1 MSKGGSTTSEVKVPE
16 YIEAA
21 AQRNLN
27 RADRVSQLGYVPDY
41 GPTVAAFTPMQQA
54 AFQNTAG
61 TADAFGMSTP
71 TSQRDIMGG
80 MDAPTTY
87 ANGVRGYS
95 SAPMYEE
102 MVSEL
107 ARNRP
112 GQKSY
117 IDSFFI
123 DPASG
128 NYQAQAPVDYTHYN
142 TMAEDA
148 RVAAEGAR
156 DEASANRAHELAVA
170 RAGAP
175 SYNTSTTTLNTPL
188 SYLPGGVND
197 PFLTSAPSEAI
208 ADMTGIP
215 GMTRDD
221 NNVYTRPSGAPETSV
236 RPVARPSDTGGTV
249 GYTGIAD
256 MFDGGGPGTSGD
268 TFGGALG
275 GVSNAVGATPTGSS
289 SSESKDTGGSVGY
302 TSFADMFDGG
312 GPGTSGDT
320 FGGALGGVSNAV
332 GAAPTGSS
340 KSESKSA
347 SKSASESVN
356 DSMRCVVATHAVEN
370 GAFSPRTK
378 REAVVWC
385 MNVLHGKWWGE
396 AIRRGYRYCG
406 TKKIEQGKAR
416 EHYDEFR
423 RYIAFASG
431 KKRDVRGA
439 ITFALRTAQF
449 FAVGLIKRDA

>member
-27 RADRVSQLGYVPDY
+27 RADRVAQLGYVPEY

-61 TADAFGMSTP
+61 AAGAFGMASP
-71 TSQRDIMGG
+71 ASQQDIMGG

-102 MVSEL
+102 MVNEL

-123 DPASG
+123 DPTSG
-128 NYQAQAPVDYTHYN
+128 DYQAQAPVDYTRYN

-148 RVAAEGAR
+148 RG
-156 DEASANRAHELAVA
+156 EASANRAHELAVA

-175 SYNTSTTTLNTPL
+175 SYNTSTTTLNTPT
-188 SYLPGGVND
+188 SYLPGGMND
-197 PFLTSAPSEAI
+197 PFLTSAPSQII
-208 ADMTGIP
+208 AGATGIP
-215 GMTRDD
+215 GMARDD
-221 NNVYTRPSGAPETSV
+221 DNVYTRPSGAVTSSP
-236 RPVARPSDTGGTV
+236 RPVARPSDTGGDSG

-275 GVSNAVGATPTGSS
+275 GVSNAVGATP
-289 SSESKDTGGSVGY
+289 
-302 TSFADMFDGG
+302 A
-312 GPGTSGDT
+312 
-320 FGGALGGVSNAV
+320 
-332 GAAPTGSS
+332 GSS
-340 KSESKSA
+340 KSESKS
-347 SKSASESVN
+347 SGKSESVN
-356 DSMRCVVATHAVEN
+356 ANMGCVVATHAVEN

-385 MNVLHGKWWGE
+385 MDVLHGKWWGE

-423 RYIAFASG
+423 RYIDFASG
-431 KKRDVRGA
+431 KKRTPRGA
-439 ITFALRTAQF
+439 VTFALRTAQF
-449 FAVGLIKRDA
+449 FAVGLIKKDA